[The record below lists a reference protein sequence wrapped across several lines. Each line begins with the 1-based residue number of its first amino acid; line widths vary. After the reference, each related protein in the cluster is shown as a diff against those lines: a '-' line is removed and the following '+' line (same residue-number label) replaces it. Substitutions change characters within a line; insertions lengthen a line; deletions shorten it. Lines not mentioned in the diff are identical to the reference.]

1 MVRLRFFLCLCA
13 IVFAST
19 STFAQK
25 IKTVEGEYTYYAPEN
40 VTLENAK
47 RIALDRAKI
56 QALTD
61 AFGTIVSQSNSTRI
75 ENRNGE
81 STTDFLSIG
90 GSELKGEWIETL
102 GKPAYNVFYEQD
114 MLVVKVKV
122 KGKAR
127 EIVSAAIDLKI
138 KVLRNGIEDKFES
151 DTFKSCDDLYL
162 SFRSPVSGYVA
173 VYLIDADNKA
183 FCLLPY
189 RNQEN
194 GQYQVKANQRYV
206 FFSIEDASEDIRQFV
221 DEYTMTCFRS
231 FEANQIYIIFSPKPF
246 TKAVDNASEESLPR
260 ELEFEEFK
268 KWLVKKRASDK
279 EMKVEIKQ
287 ITITR

>member
-1 MVRLRFFLCLCA
+1 MV
-13 IVFAST
+13 IVTT

-25 IKTVEGEYTYYAPEN
+25 TKTVEGEYTYYAPEN

-56 QALTD
+56 QALAD

-90 GSELKGEWIETL
+90 GSEVKGEWIETI
-102 GKPAYNVFYEQD
+102 GKPQYNVFYEQD
-114 MLVVKVKV
+114 MLVVKVSV

-127 EIVSAAIDLKI
+127 EIVSAAIDLNV
-138 KVLRNGIEDKFES
+138 KVLRNGTEDKFES
-151 DTFKSCDDLYL
+151 DAFHDGDDLYL
-162 SFRSPVSGYVA
+162 SFQSPVSGYVA

-189 RNQEN
+189 RNQES
-194 GQYQVKANQRYV
+194 GQYPVKANQRYV
-206 FFSIEDASEDIRQFV
+206 FFSIKDASEDIRQYV
-221 DEYTMTCFRS
+221 DEYTMTCSRS
-231 FEANQIYIIFSPKPF
+231 SETNQIYVIFSPQSF
-246 TKAVDNASEESLPR
+246 TKAVDNASKDLLPR

-268 KWLVKKRASDK
+268 GWLVKLKNKDK
-279 EMKVEIKQ
+279 SLNIKF
-287 ITITR
+287 ITITINN